1 VLATG
6 TDVRDEGQV
15 RKMVDAAS
23 RQFGRIDILVNCAG
37 VVKTSSAVDLDEKVW
52 NEAMNVNAKGAFLCC
67 KHVARHMIK
76 NNIEGRIVT
85 IASQAGKR
93 GEPYNCAYC
102 ASKAAAISITQ
113 TLALEL
119 APYKITVNAVCP
131 GVVETQMMRDVI
143 VDRAP
148 LYGVTPE
155 VYRENFLKEI
165 PLGRIE
171 QPEDVAKAVLFL
183 VSEYADYI
191 TGQALNVTG
200 GMIFH

>member
-1 VLATG
+1 
-6 TDVRDEGQV
+6 
-15 RKMVDAAS
+15 MVDAALGK
-23 RQFGRIDILVNCAG
+23 FGRIDILVNCAG
-37 VVKTSSAVDLDEKVW
+37 VIKTSSALDLDEENWDETV
-52 NEAMNVNAKGAFLCC
+52 NVNARGALFCA
-67 KHVARHMIK
+67 KHVAQHMIEEG
-76 NNIEGRIVT
+76 IQGRIIT

-93 GEPYNCAYC
+93 GEFYNCAYC

-143 VDRAP
+143 ADRAP

-165 PLGRIE
+165 PMGRIE
-171 QPEDVAKAVLFL
+171 QPEDVAKAVVFL
-183 VSEYADYI
+183 ASEYADYI